1 MQNLSLKSISKS
13 ISFMSSITLLVVVLG
28 VITTKIIAIYGGLEV
43 MGKLELYRKLIGVI
57 VPILAAGTGTIIVQK
72 ISSSI
77 NDKNIS
83 NVISATFFLIFLQ
96 LFVVV
101 ILAVFFADDISDWL
115 FVNSNP
121 NIKSTS
127 EIRVVILMAY
137 VVLISQTFTALINGT
152 VNLKKVSIV
161 NVSSALT
168 TMLASYPLLFMDG
181 LGVALLVG
189 FGSIVGSIIAFYFVI
204 TIYKKNISFVGFNI
218 KGILRS
224 SPTSIWMVAHPLV
237 VSTLLLYIPIVINN
251 YYGLRA
257 LGLFSSVTIITSV
270 VTMVLMSAMKTYF
283 LPTLGKIQGVD
294 DKKIY
299 INKII
304 YLLLILILPIIIFT
318 MFFSKT
324 LLFIL
329 FSEEFVVAY
338 KLLTIQMI
346 SVLSAAFC
354 WPYAN
359 YILHNGNFKT
369 YFLIDAIWASSLAL
383 LVFYFASNNYDLI
396 VIPIIFVIGSFIS
409 LALYFFAV
417 TFMYGEGALSRGN
430 LRLGIYSVLVI
441 LLTYMVISQ
450 FNFYFQTLWAFIL
463 VVFLLLFIR
472 QQNIKNLWSI

>member
-1 MQNLSLKSISKS
+1 
-13 ISFMSSITLLVVVLG
+13 
-28 VITTKIIAIYGGLEV
+28 
-43 MGKLELYRKLIGVI
+43 
-57 VPILAAGTGTIIVQK
+57 
-72 ISSSI
+72 
-77 NDKNIS
+77 
-83 NVISATFFLIFLQ
+83 
-96 LFVVV
+96 
-101 ILAVFFADDISDWL
+101 
-115 FVNSNP
+115 
-121 NIKSTS
+121 
-127 EIRVVILMAY
+127 
-137 VVLISQTFTALINGT
+137 
-152 VNLKKVSIV
+152 
-161 NVSSALT
+161 
-168 TMLASYPLLFMDG
+168 
-181 LGVALLVG
+181 
-189 FGSIVGSIIAFYFVI
+189 
-204 TIYKKNISFVGFNI
+204 
-218 KGILRS
+218 
-224 SPTSIWMVAHPLV
+224 
-237 VSTLLLYIPIVINN
+237 
-251 YYGLRA
+251 
-257 LGLFSSVTIITSV
+257 
-270 VTMVLMSAMKTYF
+270 
-283 LPTLGKIQGVD
+283 
-294 DKKIY
+294 
-299 INKII
+299 
-304 YLLLILILPIIIFT
+304 

-450 FNFYFQTLWAFIL
+450 FNFYFQTVWAFIL